1 MNDKK
6 NGKNDKETCKNDKK
20 RCNNMKKL
28 LKKHGQ
34 DHLLRFYDEL
44 NDNEKAI
51 LTDQIENLDFS
62 DISDWI
68 EKYVKG
74 DGQVTIPPQFLPAPS
89 YPAVP
94 TSDQRP
100 EYDQAK
106 AFGEKLISDGKVAAF
121 IVAGGQGTRLGFDGP
136 KGNFSISPVK
146 NKTLFQIF
154 GETILAASKKYAT
167 VIPWY
172 VMTSS
177 MNYDVTVKIFEESN
191 YFGLE
196 KSDVIIFQQGTLP
209 NFSFDGKILLTEK
222 ARIATSPD
230 GHGGSLKALF
240 DSGALADMNRR
251 GIEQISYFQ
260 VDNPL
265 VKLIDPLFIGLHAKN
280 HAQMSSKGLVK
291 AHATEKVGNFCIDG
305 GKVTVIEYSDLPDKY
320 ANMRNDDG
328 SLVFELG
335 SIAIHMISTKF
346 VEKLNAGG
354 FSLPIHRAVKKIPY
368 VDAHGNTVT
377 PSEANGLKL
386 ETFVFDA
393 LPLADKSIILQTVR
407 SEEFAPVKNATG
419 DDTPQVTHRM
429 MIERAAAWIEAAS
442 VEVPRKADGSP
453 DCTIEIAPGF
463 ALCAEDV
470 KARAAHIPQIKPGDT
485 LYLE

>member
-6 NGKNDKETCKNDKK
+6 NCKNDKKSCKNDKK
-20 RCNNMKKL
+20 RCNNMKEL

-74 DGQVTIPPQFLPAPS
+74 DGQVTIPAKFLPAPS
-89 YPAVP
+89 YPAAP
-94 TSDQRP
+94 PSDQRP
-100 EYDQAK
+100 EYAQAK
-106 AFGEKLISDGKVAAF
+106 AFGEKLISEGKVAAF

-154 GETILAASKKYAT
+154 GETILAASKKHAT

-177 MNYDVTVKIFEESN
+177 MNYDVTLKIFEESN

-209 NFSFDGKILLTEK
+209 NFTFDGQILLTGK
-222 ARIATSPD
+222 ARITNSPD

-240 DSGALADMNRR
+240 DSGALADMTRR
-251 GIEQISYFQ
+251 GVEQI
-260 VDNPL
+260 
-265 VKLIDPLFIGLHAKN
+265 
-280 HAQMSSKGLVK
+280 QMHVLR
-291 AHATEKVGNFCIDG
+291 ATLDAGAVR
-305 GKVTVIEYSDLPDKY
+305 T
-320 ANMRNDDG
+320 
-328 SLVFELG
+328 
-335 SIAIHMISTKF
+335 ISP
-346 VEKLNAGG
+346 AG
-354 FSLPIHRAVKKIPY
+354 V
-368 VDAHGNTVT
+368 
-377 PSEANGLKL
+377 
-386 ETFVFDA
+386 
-393 LPLADKSIILQTVR
+393 
-407 SEEFAPVKNATG
+407 
-419 DDTPQVTHRM
+419 
-429 MIERAAAWIEAAS
+429 
-442 VEVPRKADGSP
+442 
-453 DCTIEIAPGF
+453 
-463 ALCAEDV
+463 
-470 KARAAHIPQIKPGDT
+470 
-485 LYLE
+485 